1 MKLQDFGLWFQGLT
15 SGKWSTII
23 PRKYS
28 YKIFY
33 DGLFLGIQWS
43 DFELEIYNLYPYIIV
58 LKSKLPVIKT
68 CERTYAVGH
77 RLTLDDFEIME
88 NPDYRGPR

>member
-23 PRKYS
+23 PRKDS

-33 DGLFLGIQWS
+33 DGHFLGIQWS
-43 DFELEIYNLYPYIIV
+43 DFELEIYNSYPYIIV
-58 LKSKLPVIKT
+58 LKNKFAYDLK
-68 CERTYAVGH
+68 EYYRVG
-77 RLTLDDFEIME
+77 RLLTLDDFEIMK
-88 NPDYRGPR
+88 NPNYRGSP